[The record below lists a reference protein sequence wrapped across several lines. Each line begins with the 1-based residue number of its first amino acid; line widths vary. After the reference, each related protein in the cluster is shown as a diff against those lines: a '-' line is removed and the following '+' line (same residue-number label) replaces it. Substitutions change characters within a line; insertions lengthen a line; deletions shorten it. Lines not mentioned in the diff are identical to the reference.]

1 MVFDSDYFD
10 TDAVSFN
17 WTNFTPDICS
27 SFRLIGKIMDKS
39 MLDRCNRGSYH
50 YSSLEITVLIS
61 IIEPNLIS
69 IPTRLSRQNSTD
81 YAAHERVS
89 SLGNE
94 IIIDCFPNPV
104 VGLSQTL
111 KRWFSHLDRPFY
123 RDNVLCSLI
132 ISCFNVFEMNISK
145 VMLQK
150 KTKLYNTLLS
160 LRLITYNV
168 SYPSHS

>member
-1 MVFDSDYFD
+1 
-10 TDAVSFN
+10 
-17 WTNFTPDICS
+17 
-27 SFRLIGKIMDKS
+27 MDKS

-69 IPTRLSRQNSTD
+69 IPTRLSRHKTLPTMSHTREF
-81 YAAHERVS
+81 HPLVMK
-89 SLGNE
+89 LLL
-94 IIIDCFPNPV
+94 IV
-104 VGLSQTL
+104 SQTL
-111 KRWFSHLDRPFY
+111 QWGCHKLFKRWFSHLDRPFY

-160 LRLITYNV
+160 PRLITYNV